1 MTHIPAVHAEQMRSV
16 VDNDELAATASEV
29 CRRLASVAERVAESY
44 PRPDGQPRLGA
55 ALHQA

>member
-29 CRRLASVAERVAESY
+29 RRRLASVAERVAESC
-44 PRPDGQPRLGA
+44 PRADGQPRLGA